1 MIIDNFIYGLQRCPL
16 IYFNIPQVRYC
27 KDLGIP
33 EDKSSKLLMIYG
45 LSSCVMRIASGRLCD
60 IKWINPI
67 YVYQIGLFTIAVAV
81 ISFGVVSAYLPLCVV
96 SVFYGIGDG
105 ISLSLTNLLLL
116 TAVEPE
122 RRASAFGLGN
132 MFISISTTVGAPLAG

>member
-1 MIIDNFIYGLQRCPL
+1 
-16 IYFNIPQVRYC
+16 
-27 KDLGIP
+27 
-33 EDKSSKLLMIYG
+33 
-45 LSSCVMRIASGRLCD
+45 MRIASGRLCD

-81 ISFGVVSAYLPLCVV
+81 ISFGVVSTYLPLCVV
-96 SVFYGIGDG
+96 SVFYEIGDG

>member
-1 MIIDNFIYGLQRCPL
+1 
-16 IYFNIPQVRYC
+16 
-27 KDLGIP
+27 
-33 EDKSSKLLMIYG
+33 
-45 LSSCVMRIASGRLCD
+45 MRIASGRLCD

-81 ISFGVVSAYLPLCVV
+81 ISFGVISAYLPLCVV

-105 ISLSLTNLLLL
+105 ICLSLTNLLLL